1 MVSHEAPLTAG
12 FGAELEATVQVI
24 NHSVITC
31 TLNQLVVSTSAITWR
46 IHCCHNQGQSP
57 VAKT

>member
-12 FGAELEATVQVI
+12 FGAELAATVHVI
-24 NHSVITC
+24 KHVITC
-31 TLNQLVVSTSAITWR
+31 TSNQLVVNTSAITWR
-46 IHCCHNQGQSP
+46 IHCCHNQGQSS